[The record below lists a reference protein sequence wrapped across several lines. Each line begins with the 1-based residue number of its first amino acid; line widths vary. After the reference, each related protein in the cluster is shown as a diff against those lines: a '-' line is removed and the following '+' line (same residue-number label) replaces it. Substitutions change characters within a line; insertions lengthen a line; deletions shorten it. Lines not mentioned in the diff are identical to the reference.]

1 MVQSGGKRSRQQAN
15 ASLFGA
21 AERPGVGW
29 HHLSTMKHCP
39 NLDCTNAVLH
49 GTIGEFFDVADVCPD
64 CGTAL
69 APGEAPR
76 PEPPVFREL
85 ETIYEAADGTQAHMI
100 RVALEA
106 EDIPVHIAG
115 EALMGAVG
123 ELPATMLQVEVQVPP
138 EFVERARKIALQCEK
153 GSASEEP
160 GL

>member
-1 MVQSGGKRSRQQAN
+1 
-15 ASLFGA
+15 
-21 AERPGVGW
+21 
-29 HHLSTMKHCP
+29 MKHCP
-39 NLDCTNAVLH
+39 NLDCENVVLY
-49 GTIGEFFDVADVCPD
+49 GTIGEFFDIADVCPD

-85 ETIYEAADGTQAHMI
+85 KTIYKAADGTQAHMI
-100 RVALEA
+100 RVALEL

-138 EFVERARKIALQCEK
+138 EFAERARKIALQCEG
-153 GSASEEP
+153 GSASEEAGP
-160 GL
+160 

>member
-1 MVQSGGKRSRQQAN
+1 MPPCISTKRREM
-15 ASLFGA
+15 
-21 AERPGVGW
+21 ERP
-29 HHLSTMKHCP
+29 S
-39 NLDCTNAVLH
+39 
-49 GTIGEFFDVADVCPD
+49 
-64 CGTAL
+64 
-69 APGEAPR
+69 

-85 ETIYEAADGTQAHMI
+85 ETIYKAADGTQAHMI

-153 GSASEEP
+153 GSASEDS

>member
-1 MVQSGGKRSRQQAN
+1 
-15 ASLFGA
+15 
-21 AERPGVGW
+21 
-29 HHLSTMKHCP
+29 MKHCP
-39 NLDCTNAVLH
+39 NLDCENVVLY
-49 GTIGEFFDVADVCPD
+49 GTIGEFFDIADVCPD

-85 ETIYEAADGTQAHMI
+85 KTIYKAADGTQAHMI
-100 RVALEA
+100 RVALEL
-106 EDIPVHIAG
+106 EEIPVHIAG

-138 EFVERARKIALQCEK
+138 EFAERAREIALQCEK
-153 GSASEEP
+153 GSASEET